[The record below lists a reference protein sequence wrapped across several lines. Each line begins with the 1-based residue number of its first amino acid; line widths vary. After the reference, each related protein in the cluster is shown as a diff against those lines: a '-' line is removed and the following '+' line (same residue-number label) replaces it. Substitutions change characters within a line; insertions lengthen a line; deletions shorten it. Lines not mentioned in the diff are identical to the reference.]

1 MGGVTDSE
9 IAMDGPAASFG
20 MLAAVA
26 AKQNVGERVCV
37 KEPFAFK
44 VIVPRLHVRVDAR
57 GIEARVDGIK
67 ETLRVLDDV
76 EGPPKRRKTAVDAP
90 DDEVSYAKANE

>member
-44 VIVPRLHVRVDAR
+44 VIVPRLHVRV
-57 GIEARVDGIK
+57 EARVDGIK

>member
-1 MGGVTDSE
+1 MGDVTDSE

-20 MLAAVA
+20 MLAAIA

-57 GIEARVDGIK
+57 GIELAST
-67 ETLRVLDDV
+67 ES
-76 EGPPKRRKTAVDAP
+76 KRRSASSMTSKVPETT
-90 DDEVSYAKANE
+90 